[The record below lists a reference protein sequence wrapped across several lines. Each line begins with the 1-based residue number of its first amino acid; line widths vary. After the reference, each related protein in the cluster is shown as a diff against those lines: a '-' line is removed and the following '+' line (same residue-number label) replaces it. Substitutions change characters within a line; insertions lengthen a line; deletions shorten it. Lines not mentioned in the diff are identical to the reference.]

1 MAEFSGSYTTSYE
14 SAIVIAYA
22 VFELFDDKEYC
33 DHKVGFYGPFKVT
46 EYGVIWYIR
55 VRVPIR
61 LTL

>member
-33 DHKVGFYGPFKVT
+33 DHKSGFLWAIQGH
-46 EYGVIWYIR
+46 
-55 VRVPIR
+55 
-61 LTL
+61 